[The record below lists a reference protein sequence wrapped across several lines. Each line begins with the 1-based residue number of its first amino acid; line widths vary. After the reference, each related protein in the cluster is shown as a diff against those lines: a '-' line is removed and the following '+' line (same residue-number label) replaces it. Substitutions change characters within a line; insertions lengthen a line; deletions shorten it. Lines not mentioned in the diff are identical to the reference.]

1 MLRLVS
7 EEIDNYSINHTS
19 KLPDYLNELIEV
31 TKNTSESYQMI
42 SGPIEGSLLQML
54 VWATNAKRVLELGL
68 FTGFSAQ
75 MMADALPEDGEL
87 ISCDIEPDT
96 TKLAKDFFKKSP
108 NGHKIKVELAPALET
123 LETLEGVFDVI
134 FIDADKEPYVEYYEA
149 ALPLLAPHGI
159 MAVDNVL
166 WSGRVLDDSEP
177 NPLRRFNEHILNDNR
192 VKHVLLPV
200 RDGIMLVRWGK

>member
-19 KLPDYLNELIEV
+19 NLPDYLNELIEV

>member
-149 ALPLLAPHGI
+149 AHTLLAPHGI

-166 WSGRVLDDSEP
+166 WSRRVLDDSEP

-192 VKHVLLPV
+192 VKHVLLPL

>member
-19 KLPDYLNELIEV
+19 KLPNYLNELIEV
-31 TKNTSESYQMI
+31 TKKTSESYQMI

-75 MMADALPEDGEL
+75 MMADALPGDGEL

-96 TKLAKDFFKKSP
+96 TKLAQDFFKKSP
-108 NGHKIKVELAPALET
+108 NGHKIKVELGPALET

-166 WSGRVLDDSEP
+166 WGGRVLDNSEP
-177 NPLRRFNEHILNDNR
+177 NPLQRFNEHILKDNR

>member
-31 TKNTSESYQMI
+31 TKKTSESYQMI

>member
-31 TKNTSESYQMI
+31 TKKTSESYQMI

-75 MMADALPEDGEL
+75 MMAEALPEDGEL
-87 ISCDIEPDT
+87 ISCDIDPDT
-96 TKLAKDFFKKSP
+96 TKSFSYTHL
-108 NGHKIKVELAPALET
+108 T
-123 LETLEGVFDVI
+123 LPTI
-134 FIDADKEPYVEYYEA
+134 C
-149 ALPLLAPHGI
+149 
-159 MAVDNVL
+159 
-166 WSGRVLDDSEP
+166 SE
-177 NPLRRFNEHILNDNR
+177 
-192 VKHVLLPV
+192 
-200 RDGIMLVRWGK
+200 

>member
-7 EEIDNYSINHTS
+7 EEIDNYSIDHTS
-19 KLPDYLNELIEV
+19 KLPDYLNELIEI
-31 TKNTSESYQMI
+31 TKKTSESYQMI

-75 MMADALPEDGEL
+75 MMAEALPEDGEL
-87 ISCDIEPDT
+87 ISCDIDPDT
-96 TKLAKDFFKKSP
+96 TQLAQEFFKKSS
-108 NGHKIKVELAPALET
+108 NGHKIRVELGPALET
-123 LETLEGVFDVI
+123 LETLDGVFDVI

-159 MAVDNVL
+159 MAIDNVL
-166 WSGRVLDDSEP
+166 WSGRVLDDAEQ
-177 NPLRRFNEHILNDNR
+177 NPLQRFNEHILKDTR

-200 RDGIMLVRWGK
+200 RDGIMLVRWGE

>member
-177 NPLRRFNEHILNDNR
+177 NPLRRFDNR

>member
-123 LETLEGVFDVI
+123 LEIIIKHIYFG
-134 FIDADKEPYVEYYEA
+134 K
-149 ALPLLAPHGI
+149 LLCNKFLKI
-159 MAVDNVL
+159 KN
-166 WSGRVLDDSEP
+166 
-177 NPLRRFNEHILNDNR
+177 I
-192 VKHVLLPV
+192 
-200 RDGIMLVRWGK
+200 